1 MFASRTGWRLE
12 PNRLSQA
19 VEERRRS
26 GQEILDLTES
36 NPTRC
41 GFSYDSAQILA
52 ALADPRALVYE
63 PDPRGP
69 LSAREAVADYYAER
83 GITVAPEQIFLT
95 TSTSEA
101 YTYVFRLLADAGD
114 EILVPSPSYPLFDFL
129 ARLNDLELTLYR
141 LEYDHGWRM
150 ATETLREHVSRRTR
164 AILAVH
170 PNNPTGSFVRARELD
185 AVVEL
190 CTERSLA
197 LVADEVFCDYAFA
210 VDAPGDEAGA
220 RVISHAGEKRALT
233 FTLSGLSKI
242 SALPQMKLAWIV
254 ASGPPELL
262 RHALARL
269 EVIADTYLPASAPIA
284 HASRQMLETRRT
296 IQPQILERVRG
307 NLQRLDERLARG
319 SPVSRLEAEGGW
331 YAVLKLPATRS
342 DEDWAVTFVSEDG
355 VLAHPGHFY
364 DFRSDGF
371 LVLSLLPRPEVF
383 ARGLDK
389 ILARVEAEA

>member
-1 MFASRTGWRLE
+1 MFASRTGWHLE
-12 PNRLSQA
+12 PNRLSRA
-19 VEERRRS
+19 IEERRRS
-26 GQEILDLTES
+26 GQEILDLSES

-41 GFSYDSAQILA
+41 GFNYDSDQILA
-52 ALADPRALVYE
+52 ALADPRALLYE
-63 PDPRGP
+63 PDPRGL

-83 GITVAPEQIFLT
+83 GVKVAPEQVFLT

-129 ARLNDLELTLYR
+129 ARLNDLVLVPYR
-141 LEYDHGWRM
+141 LEYDHGWSI
-150 ATETLREHVSRRTR
+150 AVETLRERVSRRSR

-185 AVVEL
+185 AMVEL
-190 CTERSLA
+190 CSEHSLA

-210 VDAPGDEAGA
+210 ADAPGHDAGA
-220 RVISHAGEKRALT
+220 RVNSHADENRALT

-254 ASGPPELL
+254 ASGPPDLL
-262 RHALARL
+262 GDALARL
-269 EVIADTYLPASAPIA
+269 EVIADTYLPTSAPIA
-284 HASRQMLETRRT
+284 HASRRMLETRHAIR
-296 IQPQILERVRG
+296 PQILERVRG
-307 NLQRLDERLARG
+307 NLLRLDERFARG
-319 SPVSRLEAEGGW
+319 SPVSRLEVEGGW

-342 DEDWAVTFVSEDG
+342 DEDWAVTFVSQDG
-355 VLAHPGHFY
+355 VLAYPGHFY
-364 DFRSDGF
+364 DFHSEGF
-371 LVLSLLPRPEVF
+371 LVLSLLPRPEIF
-383 ARGLDK
+383 ARGVDK